1 MPAYEVIEVPSHQPA
16 LVARVRHT
24 IPDRAN
30 GALPVLF
37 VHGSSF
43 PSGLSFDFRM
53 DGQSWMDWMALRGYD
68 VFALDFPGYG
78 LSDRYAADAPSAPGR
93 ARDVAHD
100 VDRAVDAILRRSGR
114 GQVLLI
120 GHSWGGS
127 VAARYAQ
134 DHADKVAKLVLFA
147 AITPRPAPAD
157 ATSLSQPP
165 AGAYEELT
173 PDQRI
178 AAMDGLRPQQEPPQ
192 LHGDVFQRWGAHW
205 LASDGRNDGAVRFPS
220 GPSADLADLLRGH
233 SYYDPGRLEM
243 PVLLVRGEWDA
254 WPNDADYRQLFNAM
268 GAAREKRYLTIARGT
283 HVMHLEAARTQLY
296 EAVREFFD

>member
-1 MPAYEVIEVPSHQPA
+1 MPVYDVIDIPSHQPA
-16 LVARVRHT
+16 LVARIRHT
-24 IPDRAN
+24 RPDRTN

-53 DGQSWMDWMALRGYD
+53 DGQSWMDWLAVRGYD
-68 VFALDFPGYG
+68 VYALDFPGYG
-78 LSDRYAADAPSAPGR
+78 LSDRYAADAAPPPGR
-93 ARDVAHD
+93 ARDVAQD
-100 VDRAVDAILRRSGR
+100 VGNAVDAILRRSGKH
-114 GQVLLI
+114 QVLLV

-147 AITPRPAPAD
+147 AITSRPAPAD
-157 ATSLSQPP
+157 ASGLPQAP
-165 AGAYEELT
+165 AAPYEELT
-173 PDQRI
+173 PAQRI

-192 LHGDVFQRWGAHW
+192 LHADVFQRWGAQW
-205 LASDGRNDGAVRFPS
+205 LASDGRSEGAVRFPS
-220 GPSADLADLLRGH
+220 GPSADLADLLRGR

-254 WPNDADYRQLFNAM
+254 WPNDADYRQLQAAIK
-268 GAAREKRYLTIARGT
+268 GASYAVVPRGN

-296 EAVREFFD
+296 ETVREFLD